1 LAVHVQA
8 TDQLRAVIASAMTSP
23 QLELG
28 EIADTRSAPRSS
40 AGTAKALD
48 DLEIFIGE
56 VDGSEAAEGGT
67 IDGTE
72 AIEALNAL
80 RAAFAGRQPSV
91 GNDDVDQASARALV
105 LENSK
110 LREDVEKWHRVAMEA
125 GAITCV
131 GGTHIYPLR
140 DEVKKLRAEV
150 ARLTAEPQS
159 LWQPIETA
167 PRDNPDGYPDET
179 PATAKP
185 NAAGLTPTKAA
196 HALKQAGPYVA
207 APALQSAPAPAVGA
221 WRAMVLAWLAGAGSG
236 ALVTLL
242 VLCQL
247 RSP

>member
-28 EIADTRSAPRSS
+28 EIADTRSRSS

-80 RAAFAGRQPSV
+80 RAAFAQS
-91 GNDDVDQASARALV
+91 QSA
-105 LENSK
+105 
-110 LREDVEKWHRVAMEA
+110 
-125 GAITCV
+125 
-131 GGTHIYPLR
+131 
-140 DEVKKLRAEV
+140 
-150 ARLTAEPQS
+150 
-159 LWQPIETA
+159 WQPIETA
-167 PRDNPDGYPDET
+167 PRDNPDGYPDEA

>member
-150 ARLTAEPQS
+150 ARLTDQPQTPS
-159 LWQPIETA
+159 
-167 PRDNPDGYPDET
+167 NPPART
-179 PATAKP
+179 P
-185 NAAGLTPTKAA
+185 GVLESD
-196 HALKQAGPYVA
+196 
-207 APALQSAPAPAVGA
+207 PALFNILNSALGTMHYHRLMSALNWNGYVITREPRGALNPSAPGA
-221 WRAMVLAWLAGAGSG
+221 STLAQRPLE
-236 ALVTLL
+236 
-242 VLCQL
+242 
-247 RSP
+247 